1 MPASRTL
8 SLHTGLTPYPPLS
21 RRNLANNRLL
31 SHEHLYSHDCPS
43 PDTDNSTI
51 GLDSRIVVTDQGDP
65 YSPSPSE
72 RSRTKEHQYP
82 MGYEWQTQVGIRT
95 RRRFRNNGPPPLRRS
110 VIRYN
115 DLPNWIRTPSPA
127 PAYDAE
133 DPNPPLT
140 NAWNGTYPNYPPF
153 WKIFKERFGYCK
165 GKAEGFDVVFPVDWR
180 YRSEDTGT
188 FPVWVLDTKYH
199 ETGDNFADS
208 LEVMYM
214 LDVGED
220 VDY

>member
-21 RRNLANNRLL
+21 RRNLANNRLR
-31 SHEHLYSHDCPS
+31 SHEPLYALHCPS
-43 PDTDNSTI
+43 PDTDNSSI

-95 RRRFRNNGPPPLRRS
+95 RRRFRNYRPPPLRRS

-115 DLPNWIRTPSPA
+115 ELSNWNRTPSP
-127 PAYDAE
+127 
-133 DPNPPLT
+133 PPLYNTDDPSPPFT
-140 NAWNGTYPNYPPF
+140 NAWSGTNPNYPPF
-153 WKIFKERFGYCK
+153 ARIFKER
-165 GKAEGFDVVFPVDWR
+165 
-180 YRSEDTGT
+180 
-188 FPVWVLDTKYH
+188 
-199 ETGDNFADS
+199 
-208 LEVMYM
+208 
-214 LDVGED
+214 
-220 VDY
+220 